1 MRNMIDFS
9 SWQGLLS
16 TLLGLVLVTLV
27 AVGLRRLVMQRLQ
40 QKRER

>member
-27 AVGLRRLVMQRLQ
+27 AVGLRLLVMQRLQ